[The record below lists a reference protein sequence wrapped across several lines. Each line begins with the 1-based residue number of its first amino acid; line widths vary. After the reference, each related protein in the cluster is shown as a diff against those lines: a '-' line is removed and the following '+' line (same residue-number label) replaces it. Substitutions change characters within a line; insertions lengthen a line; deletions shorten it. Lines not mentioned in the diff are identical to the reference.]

1 MLKETNPK
9 SHKNPS
15 IIVYFTA
22 KEALP
27 YTKLCK
33 VLIINYI
40 EQNQTTLKNSS
51 IPKKVEH

>member
-40 EQNQTTLKNSS
+40 EQNQTTLKNSF